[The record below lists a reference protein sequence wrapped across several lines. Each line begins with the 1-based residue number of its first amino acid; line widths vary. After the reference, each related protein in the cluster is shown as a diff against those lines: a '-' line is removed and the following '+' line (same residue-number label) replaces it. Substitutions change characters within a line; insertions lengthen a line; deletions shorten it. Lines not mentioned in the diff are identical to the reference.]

1 MVVKKSII
9 PDKVILVHKGGLGDF
24 LQAWPTLHALRCTWP
39 DSEFLWAGKES
50 RRFWLDPLRIG
61 PCPPKLRQALDS
73 LYWADRFPE
82 ILTRFEIFWFG
93 LERSQLSVND
103 RRIHFLQ
110 GIPSD
115 RNVPP
120 RDAYATTA
128 ESYGIRIS
136 SPWRQDF
143 QSWFRKE
150 AIEDLSR
157 VVLIFPG
164 SGHLMKCWPMVQ
176 FFQLARWLHDHG
188 LSLRFVLG
196 PAEIERGVSGDGF
209 PTIRPESLPELQET
223 LTNSGFVI
231 GNDSGPMHLAGMLG
245 IPGLALFGPT
255 SSTRWA
261 PEGLTVIT
269 GYCSQRPC
277 TLTAGIECTD
287 NMCMHSITQE
297 KIREVLRQVVLPK
310 GNRLIPD
317 RPE

>member
-1 MVVKKSII
+1 MVVKKSVT
-9 PDKVILVHKGGLGDF
+9 PDKAILVHKGGLGDF
-24 LQAWPTLHALRCTWP
+24 LQAWPTIHALRCTWP
-39 DSEFLWAGKES
+39 DSEFLWAGRES

-61 PCPPKLRQALDS
+61 ACPPRLRQAVDS

-82 ILTRFEIFWFG
+82 ILAPFEIFWFG
-93 LERSQLSVND
+93 LEHSRLSVND

-110 GIPSD
+110 GIHPYRSI
-115 RNVPP
+115 PP

-128 ESYGIRIS
+128 ERFGIGIT

-143 QSWFRKE
+143 QSWFRGEADKE
-150 AIEDLSR
+150 LSG

-164 SGHLMKCWPMVQ
+164 SGHPMKCWPMVQ

-188 LSLRFVLG
+188 LSPRFVLG
-196 PAEIERGVSGDGF
+196 PAEIERGISAEGF
-209 PTIRPESLPELQET
+209 PTIRPKSLPDLQET
-223 LTNSGFVI
+223 LHNSGFVI

-261 PEGLTVIT
+261 PEGVAVIT

-277 TLTAGIECTD
+277 SLTARIECVD
-287 NMCMHSITQE
+287 NMCMKSITQE
-297 KIREVLRQVVLPK
+297 KIRKVLRQVVLPK